1 MMIGTKNQVVAL
13 VILAVGFGL
22 KIGLLI
28 QTLY

>member
-1 MMIGTKNQVVAL
+1 MMIGTKNQVIAL
-13 VILAVGFGL
+13 AILAVGFGL